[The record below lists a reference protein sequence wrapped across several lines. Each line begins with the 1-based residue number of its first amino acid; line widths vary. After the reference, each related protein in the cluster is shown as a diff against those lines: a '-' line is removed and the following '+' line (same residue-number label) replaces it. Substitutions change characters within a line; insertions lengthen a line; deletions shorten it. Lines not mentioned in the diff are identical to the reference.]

1 MALEPVASS
10 SSPDRIPPSNL
21 EAEESVLGSM
31 ILSHQAAA
39 EAIDILSPDDF
50 YRESH
55 RTIFRALTELYAG
68 GSTTD
73 HVVLA
78 EELKKRGQLEAVG
91 DRAYLLMLTDT
102 TPNPHNVKHYAG
114 IVRDMAFRRNL
125 IDVGYDVTALGFTAG
140 EEFADLYD
148 SAEQSLYNL
157 GKRMRREGL
166 SHIRNPLLMSFNRMS
181 EAKEKGS
188 AVTGVPTGFHDLD
201 KITSGLQP
209 SNLVIVGGRT
219 SMGKTSFALNVAH
232 HAAVRE
238 DIGVLIFS
246 LEMNKT
252 DIAER
257 LLLSEARVDSG
268 RYRTGDIDETDMERI
283 VHAAGILSNA
293 PIYIDDT
300 GDLKLLEMRSIARK
314 LLSTEKNVG
323 LIIVDYI
330 QLMYSDKRTESRAQE
345 VSRIARDLKVMAMDL
360 EVPVLAVSQLRRPP
374 PTVQKKDPSL
384 EDLKESGGIEQNADL
399 VVLIYRPEM
408 DEPQNMDKKGVAEI
422 NLAKHRNGRTA
433 KFNLYWMGSYSKFE
447 NPAEEDLLQ
456 D

>member
-1 MALEPVASS
+1 MALEPVPASS
-10 SSPDRIPPSNL
+10 SSDRVPPHNL

-39 EAIDILSPDDF
+39 TALDVLSPEDF
-50 YRESH
+50 YKESH
-55 RTIFRALTELYAG
+55 RMIYKALHDLYAS

-78 EELKKRGQLEAVG
+78 EELKRRGQLEAAG
-91 DRAYLLMLTDT
+91 DRAYLLVLSDT
-102 TPNPHNVKHYAG
+102 TPNPHNIKHYAS
-114 IVRDMAFRRNL
+114 IVRDMAFRRSL
-125 IDVGYDVTALGFTAG
+125 VDIGYDISGFGFRSG
-140 EEFADLYD
+140 EDFDDLYD
-148 SAEQSLYNL
+148 QAEQELYNL
-157 GKRMRREGL
+157 GRRMRREGL
-166 SHIRNPLLMSFNRMS
+166 THIRNPLQLSFNRMS
-181 EAKEKGS
+181 DAMEKGS
-188 AVTGVPTGFHDLD
+188 RITGVPTGFYDLD
-201 KITSGLQP
+201 ALTSGLQP

-238 DIGVLIFS
+238 GIGVLIFS

-268 RYRTGDIDETDMERI
+268 KYRTGDVDEKDLDRI
-283 VHAAGILSNA
+283 VHAAGTLSNA

-300 GDLKLLEMRSIARK
+300 GDIKLLEMRSIARK
-314 LLSTEKNVG
+314 LMSTEKNVG

-360 EVPVLAVSQLRRPP
+360 EVPVIAVSQLRRPP

-399 VVLIYRPEM
+399 VVLIYRPEV
-408 DEPQNMDKKGVAEI
+408 DDPKNMDVKGVAEI

-433 KFNLYWMGSYSKFE
+433 KFKLYWMGSYSKFE

>member
-1 MALEPVASS
+1 MALEPVARSI
-10 SSPDRIPPSNL
+10 PDRVPPHNL

-31 ILSHQAAA
+31 IISHQAAA
-39 EAIDILSPDDF
+39 QALDVLSAEDF
-50 YRESH
+50 YKESH
-55 RTIFRALTELYAG
+55 RSIYKALQDLYAG

-78 EELKKRGQLEAVG
+78 EELKRRGQLESVG
-91 DRAYLLMLTDT
+91 DRAYLLLLSDT
-102 TPNPHNVKHYAG
+102 TPNPHNVKYYAS
-114 IVRDMAFRRNL
+114 IVRDMAFRRSL
-125 IDVGYDVTALGFTAG
+125 IDIGYDISSFGFRSG
-140 EEFADLYD
+140 DEFDDLYD
-148 SAEQSLYNL
+148 QAEQELYNL
-157 GKRMRREGL
+157 GSRMRREGL
-166 SHIRNPLLMSFNRMS
+166 THIRNPLQASFNRMS
-181 EAKEKGS
+181 DAMEKGS
-188 AVTGVPTGFHDLD
+188 RVTGVPTGFYDLD
-201 KITSGLQP
+201 GLTSGLQP

-238 DIGVLIFS
+238 NIGVLIFS

-268 RYRTGDIDETDMERI
+268 KYRTGDVTEKDLDRI
-283 VHAAGILSNA
+283 VHAAGTLSNA
-293 PIYIDDT
+293 PIFIDDT
-300 GDLKLLEMRSIARK
+300 GDIKLLEMRSIARK

-360 EVPVLAVSQLRRPP
+360 EVPVIAVSQLRRPP

-399 VVLIYRPEM
+399 VVLIYRPEV
-408 DEPQNMDKKGVAEI
+408 DDPKNMDVKGVAEV

-433 KFNLYWMGSYSKFE
+433 KFKLYWMGSYSKFE
-447 NPAEEDLLQ
+447 NPAEDDLLQ

>member
-1 MALEPVASS
+1 MAIEPVAASTSS
-10 SSPDRIPPSNL
+10 DRVPPHNL

-39 EAIDILSPDDF
+39 EALDVLSPEDF
-50 YRESH
+50 YKESH
-55 RTIFRALTELYAG
+55 RMIYKALQDLYAG

-78 EELKKRGQLEAVG
+78 EELKRRGQLEAAG
-91 DRAYLLMLTDT
+91 DRAYLLVLTDT
-102 TPNPHNVKHYAG
+102 TPNPHNVKHYAS

-125 IDVGYDVTALGFTAG
+125 VDIGYDISGLGYRSG
-140 EEFADLYD
+140 EQFDDLYD
-148 SAEQSLYNL
+148 QAEQGLYNL
-157 GKRMRREGL
+157 GRRMRREGL
-166 SHIRNPLLMSFNRMS
+166 THIRNPLQLSFNRMS
-181 EAKEKGS
+181 DAMEKGS
-188 AVTGVPTGFHDLD
+188 RITGVPTGFYDLD
-201 KITSGLQP
+201 AITSGLQP

-238 DIGVLIFS
+238 GIGVLIFS

-257 LLLSEARVDSG
+257 LLLSEARVDSTK
-268 RYRTGDIDETDMERI
+268 YRTGDVDEKDLERI
-283 VHAAGILSNA
+283 VHAAGTLSNA
-293 PIYIDDT
+293 PIFIDDT
-300 GDLKLLEMRSIARK
+300 GDIKLLEMRSIARK

-360 EVPVLAVSQLRRPP
+360 EVPVMAVSQLRRPP

-384 EDLKESGGIEQNADL
+384 EDLKESGGIEQNADV
-399 VVLIYRPEM
+399 VVLIYRPEV
-408 DEPQNMDKKGVAEI
+408 DDPRNMDIKGVAEV

-433 KFNLYWMGSYSKFE
+433 KFNLYWVGSYSKFE
-447 NPAEEDLLQ
+447 NPAEEDLLKE
-456 D
+456 

>member
-1 MALEPVASS
+1 MALEPVPSTSS
-10 SSPDRIPPSNL
+10 IDRVPPNNL

-39 EAIDILSPDDF
+39 EALDLLIPEDF
-50 YRESH
+50 YKEAH
-55 RTIFRALTELYAG
+55 RSIFRVLAELYAG

-78 EELKKRGQLEAVG
+78 EELKRRGLLESVG
-91 DRAYLLMLTDT
+91 DRAYLLNLADT
-102 TPNPHNVKHYAG
+102 TPTPSNVKHYAS

-125 IDVGYDVTALGFTAG
+125 INIGYDITGMGYRTSD
-140 EEFADLYD
+140 EFADLYD
-148 SAEQSLYNL
+148 GAEQVLFDL

-166 SHIRNPLLMSFNRMS
+166 THIRNPLLDSFNRMS

-188 AVTGVPTGFHDLD
+188 SVTGVPTGFFDLD
-201 KITSGLQP
+201 RLTSGLQP

-238 DIGVLIFS
+238 DTGVLIFS

-257 LLLSEARVDSG
+257 LLLAEARVDSG
-268 RYRTGDIDETDMERI
+268 KYRTGDVDEKEMERI
-283 VHAAGILSNA
+283 VHAAGTLSNA
-293 PIYIDDT
+293 PIFINDA
-300 GDLKLLEMRSIARK
+300 GDIKLLEMRSIARK
-314 LLSTEKNVG
+314 LISSERNIG

-330 QLMYSDKRTESRAQE
+330 QLMYSDKRIDSRAQE

-360 EVPVLAVSQLRRPP
+360 AIPVLAVSQLRRPP
-374 PTVQKKDPSL
+374 PTVTKKDPSL

-399 VVLIYRPEM
+399 VVLLYRPEVDDPRNADM
-408 DEPQNMDKKGVAEI
+408 KGVAEI

-433 KFNLYWMGSYSKFE
+433 KFRLYWMGSYSKFE
-447 NPAEEDLLQ
+447 NPAEDELLQ
-456 D
+456 E

>member
-10 SSPDRIPPSNL
+10 SSPDRIPPHNL

-39 EAIDILSPDDF
+39 EALDVLAPDDF
-50 YRESH
+50 YKEPH
-55 RTIFRALTELYAG
+55 RTIYRALADLYAG

-78 EELKKRGQLEAVG
+78 EELKRRGQLESVG

-102 TPNPHNVKHYAG
+102 TPNPHNIKHYAS

-125 IDVGYDVTALGFTAG
+125 INVGYDITGLGFAAG
-140 EEFADLYD
+140 DEFADLYD

-166 SHIRNPLLMSFNRMS
+166 THIRNPLLVSFNRMS

-188 AVTGVPTGFHDLD
+188 AVTGVATGFYDLD

-238 DIGVLIFS
+238 KTGVLIFS

-257 LLLSEARVDSG
+257 MLLSEARVDSG
-268 RYRTGDIDETDMERI
+268 RYRTGDVDETDMERI

-314 LLSTEKNVG
+314 LLSTEKNIG

-384 EDLKESGGIEQNADL
+384 EDLKESGGIEQNADV
-399 VVLIYRPEM
+399 VVLIYRPEV
-408 DEPQNMDKKGVAEI
+408 DEPQNMDKKGIAEI

-433 KFNLYWMGSYSKFE
+433 KFKLYWMGSYSKFE

-456 D
+456 E

>member
-1 MALEPVASS
+1 MALEPVPANT
-10 SSPDRIPPSNL
+10 SPDRVPPHNL

-39 EAIDILSPDDF
+39 EAIDILTPEDF
-50 YRESH
+50 YKESH
-55 RTIFRALTELYAG
+55 RTIYRVLIDLYAA

-73 HVVLA
+73 HVVVA
-78 EELKKRGQLEAVG
+78 EELKRRGLLESVG
-91 DRAYLLMLTDT
+91 DRAYLLVLADT
-102 TPNPHNVKHYAG
+102 TPTPQNVKYYAG

-125 IDVGYDVTALGFTAG
+125 INVGYNITGLGFTTS
-140 EEFADLYD
+140 EEFSDLYD
-148 SAEQSLYNL
+148 SAEQGLYNL

-166 SHIRNPLLMSFNRMS
+166 SHIRNPLLASFNRMS
-181 EAKEKGS
+181 EAKVRGS
-188 AVTGVPTGFHDLD
+188 RVTGVPTGFYDLD
-201 KITSGLQP
+201 KLTSGLQA

-219 SMGKTSFALNVAH
+219 SMGKTSFALNIAH

-238 DIGVLIFS
+238 EIGVLIFS

-268 RYRTGDIDETDMERI
+268 RYRTGDVDENDMERI
-283 VHAAGILSNA
+283 VHAANTLNDA
-293 PIYIDDT
+293 PIFVDDT
-300 GDLKLLEMRSIARK
+300 GDIKLLEMRSIARK
-314 LLSTEKNVG
+314 LLSSEKSVG

-330 QLMYSDKRTESRAQE
+330 QLMYGDRRTESRAQE

-360 EVPVLAVSQLRRPP
+360 EVPVIAVSQLRRPP
-374 PTVQKKDPSL
+374 PTVAKKDPSL

-399 VVLIYRPEM
+399 VLLIYRPEV
-408 DEPQNMDKKGVAEI
+408 DDPKNMDVKGKAEI
-422 NLAKHRNGRTA
+422 NLAKHRNGRTD